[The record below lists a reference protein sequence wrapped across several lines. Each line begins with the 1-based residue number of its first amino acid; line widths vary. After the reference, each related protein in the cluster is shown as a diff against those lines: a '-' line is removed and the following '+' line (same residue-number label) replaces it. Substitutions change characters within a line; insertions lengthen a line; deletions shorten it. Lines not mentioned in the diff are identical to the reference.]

1 MNEIRA
7 RFFSSAKVFCF
18 VLFPLVFDVL
28 FPINSYSATFHDFI
42 NELRGTLFS
51 VQGKAT
57 IFGYTQDF
65 AFGKIVEGTFKEGD
79 IVIIKDDTKLHENEE
94 LAFGEVENIKGNLIK
109 IYITSYKKPLTK
121 LASVIGIKRI
131 YANIKIEDNNFY
143 LKSLFLKEKDIQI
156 QEKQDEKTN
165 VNIFFT
171 KKSEHTYGY
180 KVISPSGRM
189 VLIGNVSFEKEMHSP
204 TTKIS
209 NASIVFDDQNNH
221 YWLLEGKELTC
232 HSCSNTRTIKIDLD
246 GSIINTYFDRNQ
258 LVLWSDK
265 NKSLSI
271 DKEAKTTILD
281 GYLTQGEELL
291 YFASEHKLYD
301 ITKTKIILDTEK
313 KVDFIYKWQGEIAV
327 ASDNNKLILLDKG
340 VVLAE
345 LALADIPLFKI
356 KGDNIY
362 VYREVRED
370 VPLSGA
376 YLSLFFE
383 IYDLR
388 KFNLI
393 KRQEISET
401 LISFDVDE
409 KKQEIIGLKPDG
421 TIKRIKY

>member
-1 MNEIRA
+1 MSKIRA
-7 RFFSSAKVFCF
+7 RLLFSAKIFCF
-18 VLFPLVFDVL
+18 ALSLFVINILLPK
-28 FPINSYSATFHDFI
+28 NSYSATFQEFI

-65 AFGKIVEGTFKEGD
+65 AFGKIVEGKFKEGD
-79 IVIIKDDTKLHENEE
+79 IVIIKDNTKLHENDE
-94 LAFGEVENIKGNLIK
+94 LAFGEVENIKSNLIK

-121 LASVIGIKRI
+121 DATVIGIKRI
-131 YANIKIEDNNFY
+131 YANIKIEDDNFY

-165 VNIFFT
+165 VNIFFA
-171 KKSEHTYGY
+171 KKGENAYGY

-189 VLIGNVSFEKEMHSP
+189 LLIGNVLLEKEMHSQ

-209 NASIVFDDQNNH
+209 NASVVFDDQNNH

-232 HSCSNTRTIKIDLD
+232 HSCSNTKTIKVDLE

-258 LVLWSDK
+258 VILWSDK
-265 NKSLSI
+265 NKSLAI
-271 DKEAKTTILD
+271 DKELKTKILD
-281 GYLTQGEELL
+281 GLLTQGEELL
-291 YFASEHKLYD
+291 YLANEHKLYD
-301 ITKTKIILDTEK
+301 ITKTKIISEIAKNIDL
-313 KVDFIYKWQGEIAV
+313 IYRWQGKIAV
-327 ASDNNKLILLDKG
+327 ARDNKKLILIDNDM
-340 VVLAE
+340 VVAQLS
-345 LALADIPLFKI
+345 LVDIPLFKI

-362 VYREVRED
+362 VYREVSEE
-370 VPLSGA
+370 VPLSGV

-393 KRQEISET
+393 KREELAET
-401 LISFDVDE
+401 LVSFDVDE